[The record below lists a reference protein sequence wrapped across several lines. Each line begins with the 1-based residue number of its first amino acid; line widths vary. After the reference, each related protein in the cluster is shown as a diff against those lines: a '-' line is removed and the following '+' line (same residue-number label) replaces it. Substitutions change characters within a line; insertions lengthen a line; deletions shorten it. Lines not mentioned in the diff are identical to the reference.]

1 MHRIVT
7 CLSQDECC
15 EAVDGGWPDPRVP
28 GVPLSLSLSHLRDG
42 QVQVT
47 QQGAPSQAAQCGRPG
62 ELGGQAQP
70 RGGGQDTGDHA
81 RGT

>member
-15 EAVDGGWPDPRVP
+15 EAVDGGWSDPRVP
-28 GVPLSLSLSHLRDG
+28 GVSLTLSLPDLRDG

-47 QQGAPSQAAQCGRPG
+47 LQGAPGHAAQRGRPG

-70 RGGGQDTGDHA
+70 QGGGQDTRDHA